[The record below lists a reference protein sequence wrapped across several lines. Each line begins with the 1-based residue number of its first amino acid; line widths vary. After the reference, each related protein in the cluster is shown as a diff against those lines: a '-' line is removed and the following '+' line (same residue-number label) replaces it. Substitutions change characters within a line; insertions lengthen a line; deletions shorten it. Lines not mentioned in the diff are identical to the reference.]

1 MDELSAALRIKEEAK
16 TQEELMK
23 NIIDEEE
30 FEMLKEKKLCK
41 RDYKLEVEKI
51 KQIRHE
57 IIDLDK
63 NVTVLKTNMIQKFE
77 AWFFKRYGISIAD
90 LDNPLINQN
99 EGEDERDE
107 EIEKVKPED
116 VDEDALAYIQAKKR
130 VKELQRARKN
140 ERR

>member
-1 MDELSAALRIKEEAK
+1 
-16 TQEELMK
+16 
-23 NIIDEEE
+23 
-30 FEMLKEKKLCK
+30 
-41 RDYKLEVEKI
+41 
-51 KQIRHE
+51 
-57 IIDLDK
+57 
-63 NVTVLKTNMIQKFE
+63 MIQKFE

-107 EIEKVKPED
+107 EIEKVRPED